1 MTARQLSSVTMALP
15 TQAADKFLE
24 MAPSLKELDLAIGLA
39 ESGAPLTRRAAEV
52 LLHARGDSLTRLLHA
67 AGKLR
72 DEGIAEA
79 GRPGVITYSRKV
91 FIPLTHLCQDRCHYC
106 IFVQTP
112 GKLAKAGKSPFLSPD
127 EILQIARAGAALGCK
142 EALFTLGD
150 RPENRWEVARE
161 WLSDHGYASTI
172 EYLRAMAL
180 LVLEETGL
188 LPHLNPGV
196 MTWAELQHL
205 KPVAPSM
212 GMMLET
218 TSARLWTEKGEA
230 HYGSPDKD
238 PAVRLRVLD
247 DAGRSHVPFTTGV
260 LLGIGERYSERVDAM
275 IEIQKSN
282 DRYGHIQEVIVQ
294 NFRAKP
300 ATAMM
305 ADDDLETMEYVAAVA
320 VTRLVLGSQVRIQAP
335 PNLTDANELSLLLRA
350 GIDDWGGVSPLTPDH
365 VNPERP
371 WPQIDELARLTAAE
385 GFKLRER
392 LTAHP
397 HFIRDHESWID
408 PHVLGHLT
416 ALVDPA
422 TGLAREAAMPV
433 ARPWALPEAP
443 RTRTR
448 SSSELLLTLVRAESS
463 PSQLSDRDYE
473 LLLRADGDALDALTS
488 IADNVRRETVGEEI
502 SFVVNRN
509 IDSSAIGRDPSLN
522 APTLSLAQ
530 LQVLAS
536 EAWQAGVTEMCIQGP
551 LPGEAGVTQLDVIRA
566 VKSVQPEMHLHAFRP
581 IEIVDGARRHA
592 RSLTSYIDDLREAGL
607 DTVPGTGARILND
620 RIRDILSGG
629 RELSSSEWINAIST
643 FHRRGLRTSATIVYG
658 HIESPAEIVAHLRS
672 LIAIQDTTGGFT
684 ELIPMPFLPTDA
696 PAPIAHLV
704 GGGASMRVSRAMYAV
719 ARLMLLGRI
728 DHIQAS
734 WSKLGI
740 YGAKEVLQGGADD
753 LGGTFTAGYRMPAAG
768 AEAGLELTS
777 SDMARIIGE
786 IGRLP
791 RQRTTT
797 YESAGEERTLAA
809 NRAAANFRSGPSV
822 SLKYIPL
829 VVR

>member
-696 PAPIAHLV
+696 PAPIARLV

>member
-1 MTARQLSSVTMALP
+1 MTARQLPSVTMTP
-15 TQAADKFLE
+15 PRQAASKFLE
-24 MAPSLKELDLAIGLA
+24 TVPSVEELDLAIRLA
-39 ESGAPLTRRAAEV
+39 ESGAPPTRRAAEV
-52 LLHARGDSLTRLLHA
+52 LLHARGDSLTRLLRA
-67 AGKLR
+67 AGRLR

-112 GKLAKAGKSPFLSPD
+112 GKLSKVGKSPFLSPD

-161 WLSDHGYASTI
+161 WLSEHGYASTI
-172 EYLRAMAL
+172 EYLRAMAM

-196 MTWAELQHL
+196 MTWAELQRL

-238 PAVRLRVLD
+238 PTIRLRVLD

-305 ADDDLETMEYVAAVA
+305 SDDDLETMEYVAAVA
-320 VTRLVLGSQVRIQAP
+320 VTRLVLGPHVRIQAP
-335 PNLTDANELSLLLRA
+335 PNLTDTNELSLLLRA

-371 WPQIDELARLTAAE
+371 WPQIDELARLTAAG
-385 GFKLRER
+385 GFTLRER

-408 PHVLGHLT
+408 PHILGHLT
-416 ALVDPA
+416 ALVEPG
-422 TGLAREAAMPV
+422 TGLAREEAMPV
-433 ARPWALPEAP
+433 ARPWALSEAP
-443 RTRTR
+443 RTRAG
-448 SSSELLLTLVRAESS
+448 SSSELTLTLARAEST
-463 PSQLSDRDYE
+463 PSQLSDREYE
-473 LLLRADGDALDALTS
+473 MLLGADGDALEVLTF
-488 IADNVRRETVGEEI
+488 IANNVRRQAVGDEI

-509 IDSSAIGRDPSLN
+509 IDSSVIGRDQSDTV
-522 APTLSLAQ
+522 PTLSLEQ
-530 LQVLAS
+530 LQVLTS
-536 EAWQAGVTEMCIQGP
+536 EAWQAGVTEMCIQGRI
-551 LPGEAGVTQLDVIRA
+551 PGEAGVTQLDIARA
-566 VKSVQPEMHLHAFRP
+566 VKAVQPEMHLHAFRP
-581 IEIVDGARRHA
+581 IEIVDGARRLA
-592 RSLTSYIDDLREAGL
+592 QPLESYVTELQEAGL
-607 DTVPGTGARILND
+607 DTAPGTGARILND
-620 RIRDILSGG
+620 RIRELLSVGP
-629 RELSSSEWINAIST
+629 ELSSRDWIDAIST

-672 LIAIQDTTGGFT
+672 LIAIQDATGGFT
-684 ELIPMPFLPTDA
+684 ELIPMPFLPSDA
-696 PAPIAHLV
+696 PTAIAGLA
-704 GGGASMRVSRAMYAV
+704 GGGPSLRVSRAMYAV
-719 ARLMLLGRI
+719 ARLMLVGRI

-740 YGAKEVLQGGADD
+740 HGAKEVLQGGADD

-797 YESAGEERTLAA
+797 YESASKERALAA
-809 NRAAANFRSGPSV
+809 GRAAANFRSGPSAAP
-822 SLKYIPL
+822 KHIPL
-829 VVR
+829 VAR